1 MKKIIPFLLIIIII
15 SNIFLP
21 NKILAYDGTTDSK
34 ETKSTNAG
42 EVKVN
47 RETYEKDSEEGS
59 STVGDNKEKKGYEIE
74 DGTMNSLIKNFVKF
88 VNVIP
93 TTVQIILTFL
103 TDGTTTAEVDKQYG
117 QAFSIQKLVFNKIG
131 IFDINFF
138 DSINQTDETTLQ
150 GALKANIAKIYY
162 ALRNIAIVG
171 MLLVLIYTG
180 IRMAM
185 SAVASEKAKYKTML
199 YNWLSGFA
207 ILMVLPYIM
216 IIIIQINHVLIN
228 LCETIMTDLC
238 GEKIKAIESTIF
250 NSSTTSTEKGFSI
263 IIPTI
268 LYWMITFYQLKFF
281 LMYGKRLLNTA
292 FLVVISP
299 LVLVQYIFDKVADNE
314 GSSFNTWIKEYTL
327 NIFMQPL
334 HAVLYMIFM
343 TIASNIVKE
352 APILA
357 VIFLGALSRGERVL
371 RNILN
376 VKNGTTV
383 QSMSDNLKFKE
394 VAKKM
399 G

>member
-394 VAKKM
+394 VVKKM

>member
-1 MKKIIPFLLIIIII
+1 MKKIIPFLLIIMII

-199 YNWLSGFA
+199 
-207 ILMVLPYIM
+207 
-216 IIIIQINHVLIN
+216 
-228 LCETIMTDLC
+228 
-238 GEKIKAIESTIF
+238 
-250 NSSTTSTEKGFSI
+250 
-263 IIPTI
+263 
-268 LYWMITFYQLKFF
+268 
-281 LMYGKRLLNTA
+281 
-292 FLVVISP
+292 
-299 LVLVQYIFDKVADNE
+299 
-314 GSSFNTWIKEYTL
+314 
-327 NIFMQPL
+327 
-334 HAVLYMIFM
+334 
-343 TIASNIVKE
+343 
-352 APILA
+352 
-357 VIFLGALSRGERVL
+357 
-371 RNILN
+371 
-376 VKNGTTV
+376 
-383 QSMSDNLKFKE
+383 
-394 VAKKM
+394 
-399 G
+399 